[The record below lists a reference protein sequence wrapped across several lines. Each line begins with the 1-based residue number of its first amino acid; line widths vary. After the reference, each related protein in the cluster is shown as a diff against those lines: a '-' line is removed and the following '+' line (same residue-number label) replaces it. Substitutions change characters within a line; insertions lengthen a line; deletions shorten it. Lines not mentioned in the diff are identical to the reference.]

1 MTSEFSLHGFDFKSM
16 NQIRKIRK
24 KIRAKPDNPGF
35 IERKN
40 ILTNP
45 EKVQKSTENRKKN
58 PAKFESKKKC
68 TSVKIRNH

>member
-1 MTSEFSLHGFDFKSM
+1 M

-45 EKVQKSTENRKKN
+45 EKVQKSTENRKKIR
-58 PAKFESKKKC
+58 PSLKVKKNVPQLKSG
-68 TSVKIRNH
+68 TIDKMNG